1 MGILQGQVEELK
13 AKLVEVEQ
21 LLGPAVK
28 RTVEVFSYQYP
39 VIDSMVGLTNGQQT
53 GMIVSS
59 PCESRLSGLTGAP
72 VKAVYTSSCACVC
85 KEIVFK
91 NNN

>member
-28 RTVEVFSYQYP
+28 RTVEVFS
-39 VIDSMVGLTNGQQT
+39 SM
-53 GMIVSS
+53 
-59 PCESRLSGLTGAP
+59 PGAWQ
-72 VKAVYTSSCACVC
+72 VKVNS
-85 KEIVFK
+85 
-91 NNN
+91 